1 MGLDTK
7 IILFKD
13 DKVGNEP
20 LGIKLTIKCLDAMV
34 ENLKEEAS
42 KQIINSSNM
51 MKDTR
56 MIFINRG
63 VLLCGES
70 AESNEYTAKAL
81 ELLKEIEKFGVEIL
95 CCGTCIEALNVKL
108 LVGSA
113 TSAKNI
119 MKYLLNSKNAVS
131 L

>member
-1 MGLDTK
+1 MELDTK

-13 DKVGNEP
+13 EKIGNEP
-20 LGIKLTIKCLDAMV
+20 IGIKLTIKMLDAML
-34 ENLKEEAS
+34 ENLKEEATQKS
-42 KQIINSSNM
+42 INNM

-56 MIFINRG
+56 IIFVNRG

-81 ELLKEIEKFGVEIL
+81 EILKEIEKFGVELL
-95 CCGTCIEALNVKL
+95 CCGTCVEVLNVKL
-108 LVGSA
+108 LVGKAS
-113 TSAKNI
+113 SAKEI
-119 MKYLLNSKNAVS
+119 MKYLLKSKNTIS